1 VGHQAAH
8 VGDFGSKEF
17 IGMTASQKRL
27 VLRGLFPATITPFR
41 EDFSVDFD
49 ALRRHLRESAD
60 VDGVSGIVVN
70 AGLGEIMQLS
80 DQEKQEIIALA
91 RQVVRPGQLVIAGIE
106 GRGAAQAV
114 RDGRIAKEAGTDA
127 FLVLPPFDVRPY
139 RRLARHVDSVYRFFA
154 TLDRELDHPMII
166 FQYPDSSGCA
176 YSVEALV
183 AVSSLRNVVAV
194 KAACGTVTRYVQL
207 WEPLHDKV
215 SVLAALDSPPLL
227 GILLHGTH
235 GALIGISVIGTKR
248 WSELVQ
254 AAMNNDAA
262 AASRIHREFC
272 IPLMDG
278 VFENQEPSSPT
289 SEVAS
294 VKEALVQLG
303 QIPSS
308 RVRPP
313 AVGVTA
319 EHRAHVARALLAS
332 GLIKEAKATNVTA
345 GASRQ

>member
-1 VGHQAAH
+1 
-8 VGDFGSKEF
+8 
-17 IGMTASQKRL
+17 
-27 VLRGLFPATITPFR
+27 
-41 EDFSVDFD
+41 
-49 ALRRHLRESAD
+49 
-60 VDGVSGIVVN
+60 
-70 AGLGEIMQLS
+70 
-80 DQEKQEIIALA
+80 
-91 RQVVRPGQLVIAGIE
+91 
-106 GRGAAQAV
+106 
-114 RDGRIAKEAGTDA
+114 
-127 FLVLPPFDVRPY
+127 VLPPFDVRPY
-139 RRLARHVDSVYRFFA
+139 RRLARHVDSVYQFFS

-207 WEPLHDKV
+207 WEPLHDKL

-254 AAMNNDAA
+254 AAMSNDAA
-262 AASRIHREFC
+262 TASRIHREFC

-319 EHRAHVARALLAS
+319 EHRAHVSRALLAS
-332 GLIKEAKATNVTA
+332 GLIKEVKATNVTA
-345 GASRQ
+345 GASRP